1 MFGISFEHILIVGVI
16 LILVGPKRLPELGNS
31 IGKSIRNFKD
41 SFNEI
46 ENPNHPELPKQ
57 EPIIAK
63 TEIKNPAVKNPT
75 GSDDDSHSS

>member
-41 SFNEI
+41 SFNNI
-46 ENPNHPELPKQ
+46 EKPNQPELPKQ
-57 EPIIAK
+57 EPTFAK
-63 TEIKNPAVKNPT
+63 SEVKKT
-75 GSDDDSHSS
+75 AGSDDDSHSS